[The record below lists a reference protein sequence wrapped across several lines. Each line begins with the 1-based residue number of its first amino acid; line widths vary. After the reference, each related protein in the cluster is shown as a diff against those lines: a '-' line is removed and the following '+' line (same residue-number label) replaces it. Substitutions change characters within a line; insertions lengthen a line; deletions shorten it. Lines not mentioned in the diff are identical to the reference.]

1 MSKKNKSFELK
12 LKKKLRIS
20 GTNTTPKEFLKQVN
34 RGAIL
39 TGISMTI
46 LSFMLIQKKGGSLL
60 LVPIIGF
67 IFFLISRS
75 ILMKSIDGKI
85 SKSAKKIDKDV
96 LFAGRFLLI
105 KLNSGK
111 PLINSLEEAS
121 KSYGVASHYF
131 KTIIRDIQVGTSLE
145 DALTKASNDCP
156 SKKMRRILFQINN
169 ALKIGIDVSN
179 NLESVLEE
187 ITNEQLV
194 EIQKYGK
201 KLNSLTM
208 FYMLLAIV
216 LPSLGMTMFIV
227 IAGLVSL
234 NISLG
239 IFLSFLF
246 FLIMVGLIFLSLFKQ
261 VRPNV
266 NI

>member
-1 MSKKNKSFELK
+1 MLKKRSFENK
-12 LKKKLRIS
+12 IKNKLRIS
-20 GTNTTPKEFLKQVN
+20 GINTTPKDFLKQVN
-34 RGAIL
+34 KGAIL
-39 TGISMTI
+39 VAVIITL
-46 LSFMLIQKKGGSLL
+46 LSFLLIQKKGGSYL

-75 ILMKSIDGKI
+75 FLIKSLDAKI

-121 KSYGVASHYF
+121 KSYGVSSHYF
-131 KTIIRDIQVGTSLE
+131 KTIIRDIELGTSLE
-145 DALTKASNDCP
+145 TALTKASNDCP

-194 EIQKYGK
+194 EIQRYGK

-239 IFLSFLF
+239 TFVMFLIFLGM
-246 FLIMVGLIFLSLFKQ
+246 IGLIFLSLFKQ
-261 VRPNV
+261 IRPNV